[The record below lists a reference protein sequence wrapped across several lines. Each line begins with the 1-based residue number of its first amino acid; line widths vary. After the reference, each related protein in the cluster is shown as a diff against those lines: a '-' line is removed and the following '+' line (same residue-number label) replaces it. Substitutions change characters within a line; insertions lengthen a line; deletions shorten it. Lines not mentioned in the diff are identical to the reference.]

1 MNIFDTPEYA
11 ILRLKDQIAGNKAVL
26 AAYRLGP
33 LSERGLQAYR
43 FVEMQQAQ
51 LEEELRL
58 LELSALDNK
67 YDPNQPRVP
76 AGNSDGG
83 QWTDDGGSGAGVDPM
98 TTGATSATA
107 NQGTG
112 PWLRDA
118 ERLAG
123 QSIRT
128 NPAMRS
134 AAALYESLKSP
145 PIEYPLDQAVDQYN
159 AIAATDDPYTI
170 PIISVRA
177 RAFAKGDT
185 DAKIWASVR
194 EADIAEVSKLCPHY
208 FTVQTQTDI
217 AAFAAGP
224 VSDYKNPGAH
234 GTGVHKILEHQINPA
249 FNPELVAELVLLKP
263 MEEALNRV
271 YTKDPRRGEE
281 DTVKLDIYERVS
293 DELACIYD
301 IKAGK
306 KGLSPR
312 RMSELADSV
321 ARRHP
326 EIKWFFVIQIR
337 PSPGANGEAGKR

>member
-1 MNIFDTPEYA
+1 MSIFDTPEYA

-83 QWTDDGGSGAGVDPM
+83 RWTDAGGSGWGIDPI
-98 TTGATSATA
+98 TTGASATTA
-107 NQGTG
+107 SQRTG

-118 ERLAG
+118 GRLAG
-123 QSIRT
+123 QSIRI

-145 PIEYPLDQAVDQYN
+145 PIEYPLDQAVEQYN
-159 AIAATDDPYTI
+159 TIAATDDPYTI
-170 PIISVRA
+170 PIISARA

-185 DAKIWASVR
+185 DAKIWANVR
-194 EADIAEVSKLCPHY
+194 EADTDEVSKLCPHY

-224 VSDYKNPGAH
+224 VANYKNPGAH
-234 GTGVHKILEHQINPA
+234 GTDVHYRLEHQINPA
-249 FNPELVAELVLLKP
+249 FNPDLVAELSLLKP
-263 MEEALNRV
+263 MAGV
-271 YTKDPRRGEE
+271 HPDKYEE
-281 DTVKLDIYERVS
+281 DQDRGAKNTYRLDIYERVS
-293 DELACIYD
+293 EELACIYD

-321 ARRHP
+321 ARRYP
-326 EIKWFFVIQIR
+326 KIKRFFVIQVR
-337 PSPGANGEAGKR
+337 PSPGAASGGGKK